1 MKSVRT
7 SWPMWLITF
16 VTLLGFT
23 SLWLHYDKSFDVA
36 MYGVIIMALCWTAY
50 FILSSM
56 SVDDQ
61 YILLIVLMLFSI
73 GTIMIFRCDKP
84 SGEKQVI
91 WFAVG
96 LVAFFISYLVV
107 MRTKFISKIGFGF
120 FIAAVAISLLTI
132 VIGTSAD
139 GTSVKN
145 WIIIGPVSIQ
155 TTEIVKYLV
164 LFILADRYYTPKRYR
179 IFGMHEGVTVS
190 AFVYVL
196 LAIMAVQGELGT
208 ILVVFTTY
216 IAMMY
221 LFNEERWIIWG
232 TVALIVLGALALWL
246 LQDAPLIEKV
256 WDKLAGRF
264 EVWGNLWDNDATA
277 IGIGEMR
284 QSMYAIGSGGFF
296 GAGVGLGSPDT
307 ISTIGAE
314 KSDYIFASI
323 SEEMGIMIGV
333 AIILMFFLLMYR
345 GLRLSLNIKHKF
357 YRTIG
362 AGICI
367 MFGFQTFIIIGGV
380 TNLIPL
386 TGITLPFVSYGGS
399 SLVIGFL
406 AIGFLEGAAN
416 KTDDTLKAM
425 VKKSGGIKGADF
437 MGDERYSHSVLRK
450 GDDEWNAAYTTGGKS
465 ENVFT
470 TGGGREIW
478 AEQDLSYQEDYEK
491 QRSADTIFF
500 SAGDLSAKAFESKEK
515 KEMPATTFENKYAD
529 GILFKKPVSEK
540 NEENKS
546 DFFSGGGNL

>member
-1 MKSVRT
+1 MKSART
-7 SWPMWLITF
+7 NLPMLLITF

-23 SLWLHYDKSFDVA
+23 SLWLFYNKSFDIIV
-36 MYGVIIMALCWTAY
+36 YGVIIMALCWTAY
-50 FILSSM
+50 FVLSSM

-84 SGEKQVI
+84 SGEKQVLWLAI
-91 WFAVG
+91 G
-96 LVAFFISYLVV
+96 LVAFFTSYLVV
-107 MRTKFISKIGFGF
+107 MRTKFIAKIGYGF
-120 FIAAVAISLLTI
+120 FIAAVVISALTI
-132 VIGTSAD
+132 LIGTSAD

-145 WIIIGPVSIQ
+145 WIIIGPISIQ

-179 IFGMHEGVTVS
+179 IFGLHEGVTVS
-190 AFVYVL
+190 IMVYIL
-196 LAIMAVQGELGT
+196 LAIMVVQGELGT

-232 TVALIVLGALALWL
+232 TVGLVALGVLILFLFRTTL
-246 LQDAPLIEKV
+246 LESV

-264 EVWGNLWDNDATA
+264 EVWAKLWDDNTTA

-284 QSMYAIGSGGFF
+284 KSMFAIGTGGFF
-296 GAGVGLGSPDT
+296 GSGIGNGVPDT
-307 ISTIGAE
+307 ISGIGAE

-333 AIILMFFLLMYR
+333 AIILMFFLLTYR

-380 TNLIPL
+380 TNFIPL

-399 SLVIGFL
+399 SLVIGFIAL
-406 AIGFLEGAAN
+406 GFLEGAAN
-416 KTDDTLKAM
+416 KTDDTLKAL

-450 GDDEWNAAYTTGGKS
+450 GEAEEVAYTTGGKM
-465 ENVFT
+465 EDLFWTDVEKAAWN
-470 TGGGREIW
+470 
-478 AEQDLSYQEDYEK
+478 EQDLSYHEDYEK
-491 QRSADTIFF
+491 QRLSGTSFF
-500 SAGDLSAKAFESKEK
+500 SAGGLGDK
-515 KEMPATTFENKYAD
+515 KSVDEPHTEIKYSD
-529 GILFKKPVSEK
+529 GIVFKKSESVK
-540 NEENKS
+540 PAGKD

>member
-1 MKSVRT
+1 MKSART
-7 SWPMWLITF
+7 SLPMLLITF

-23 SLWLHYDKSFDVA
+23 SLWLFYNKSFDV
-36 MYGVIIMALCWTAY
+36 MVYGVMIMALCWIAY
-50 FILSSM
+50 FVLGSM

-73 GTIMIFRCDKP
+73 GSIMIFRCDKP
-84 SGEKQVI
+84 SGEKQVL
-91 WFAVG
+91 WLAVG

-107 MRTKFISKIGFGF
+107 MRTKFIARIGYGF
-120 FIAAVAISLLTI
+120 FIVAVAISLLTI
-132 VIGTSAD
+132 LIGTSAD

-145 WIIIGPVSIQ
+145 WIIIGPVSVQ

-179 IFGMHEGVTVS
+179 ILGLHEGVTVS
-190 AFVYVL
+190 ALIYIL
-196 LAIMAVQGELGT
+196 LAIMVVQGELGT

-232 TVALIVLGALALWL
+232 TVGLVALGVIVLFLFRTTL
-246 LQDAPLIEKV
+246 LESV

-264 EVWGNLWDNDATA
+264 EVWAKLWDDDTTA

-284 QSMYAIGSGGFF
+284 KSMFAIGTGGFF
-296 GAGVGLGSPDT
+296 GSGIGGGVPDT
-307 ISTIGAE
+307 ISGIGAE

-323 SEEMGIMIGV
+323 SEEMGIMIGI
-333 AIILMFFLLMYR
+333 AIILMFFLLAYR

-380 TNLIPL
+380 TNFIPL

-399 SLVIGFL
+399 SLVIGFVAL
-406 AIGFLEGAAN
+406 GFLEGAAN

-425 VKKSGGIKGADF
+425 VKKSGGLKGADY
-437 MGDERYSHSVLRK
+437 MGDERYSHSILRK
-450 GDDEWNAAYTTGGKS
+450 GDDCAAAYTTGGKM
-465 ENVFT
+465 EDVFP
-470 TGGGREIW
+470 TGTEKSIW
-478 AEQDLSYQEDYEK
+478 SEQDLNYREDYEK
-491 QRSADTIFF
+491 QRLSGTAFF
-500 SAGDLSAKAFESKEK
+500 SAGDLSGK
-515 KEMPATTFENKYAD
+515 KTGGDVSDARETEIMYSD
-529 GILFKKPVSEK
+529 GIVFKKPTEDKKEK
-540 NEENKS
+540 PD